1 LKKYAFAAVLTT
13 IMTLSACFLGAA
25 NAQTYTPGVTDGN
38 VFKYQYEIVA
48 KVNSSQQVTVPTPFD
63 ALVEQAKTIDWI
75 QMTITAVSGNTVTAE
90 MLTRYKAGT
99 QQSYMGTVDVATGQ
113 GQLAQFL
120 IAANLTTNS
129 PLHQG
134 SSEIINGTITR
145 TYTSGTRELNY
156 QTIVSQYTVQ
166 PEELS
171 RYNITVPL
179 QQVNTQQAYW
189 DKTTGALAE
198 LSFDMKTTSTQV
210 NATLTLNLKL
220 VESNVFAVPEYP
232 VVFII
237 LLALV
242 IPPVAIIIRKKYP
255 VNFLK

>member
-1 LKKYAFAAVLTT
+1 LKKYEFAAFIIT

-38 VFKYQYEIVA
+38 SFKYQYEIIA

-75 QMTITAVSGNTVTAE
+75 QMTVTAVSGSTVTAE

-99 QQSYMGTVDVATGQ
+99 QQPYTGTVDVATGE
-113 GQLAQFL
+113 GQLSQFL
-120 IAANLTTNS
+120 IAANLTANS
-129 PLHQG
+129 PLHAG
-134 SSEIINGTITR
+134 SSEKINGTTTR

-156 QTIVSQYTVQ
+156 QTIVSQYTIQ
-166 PEELS
+166 PEDLS

-189 DKTTGALAE
+189 DKITGALAE
-198 LSFDMKTTSTQV
+198 LSYGMVSTSTQV

-220 VESNVFAVPEYP
+220 IESNVFAVPEYP
-232 VVFII
+232 TVIAVLLLLTIPAVV
-237 LLALV
+237 AV
-242 IPPVAIIIRKKYP
+242 KYRKKLSNNP
-255 VNFLK
+255 F

>member
-1 LKKYAFAAVLTT
+1 
-13 IMTLSACFLGAA
+13 MTLSACFLGAT

-48 KVNSSQQVTVPTPFD
+48 NVNSSQQVTVPTPFD

-75 QMTITAVSGNTVTAE
+75 QMTVPAVSGSTVTAE
-90 MLTRYKAGT
+90 VLTRYKAGT
-99 QQSYMGTVDVATGQ
+99 QQSYTGTVDVATGQ

-120 IAANLTTNS
+120 IAANLTANS
-129 PLHQG
+129 PLHVG
-134 SSEIINGTITR
+134 SSEIINGTTTR

-166 PEELS
+166 PEELA

-189 DKTTGALAE
+189 DKTTGVLTE
-198 LSFDMKTTSTQV
+198 LSYDMKTTSTQV

-232 VVFII
+232 TTIAVLIVLAIPAVF
-237 LLALV
+237 AV
-242 IPPVAIIIRKKYP
+242 KYRKKI
-255 VNFLK
+255 VT